1 MGKFLEYIYIYI
13 YTRSLIVC
21 CWFATATNYLWCA
34 KISPTYKP
42 WDQTNNVPS
51 INCSVKFHLS
61 TISLAFQI
69 VLYHHETL
77 PELGTVFLFA
87 ILSQPQVIDPNGN
100 LQPSPKHPKFPD
112 PAMATCLLQ
121 EDSFDGSLASRYE
134 LRKACFEWS
143 LDGKNTF
150 FAVRVVAKVR
160 RNKSSACFVR
170 LCFLKKTPT
179 NHRWCY
185 DRIFL

>member
-1 MGKFLEYIYIYI
+1 
-13 YTRSLIVC
+13 
-21 CWFATATNYLWCA
+21 
-34 KISPTYKP
+34 
-42 WDQTNNVPS
+42 
-51 INCSVKFHLS
+51 
-61 TISLAFQI
+61 LAFQI

-179 NHRWCY
+179 NHR
-185 DRIFL
+185 